1 MYPCPLLWDS
11 CQENLG
17 CLGHE
22 TSLTGNID
30 TKTQRSIPKPIPRP
44 RDGHDSIPIPILGL
58 LKSRFRTDSGSIAD
72 PWFIGFRK
80 RPILGRKSAKETLG
94 QQLRKKLGVGL
105 EGPRRA
111 FNALRNHDR
120 AVTQKMKA
128 NLRANLKEPSFNQVL
143 WQSLRPLFS

>member
-1 MYPCPLLWDS
+1 MVKKAAKFKSDPLCNQVGQKNPFSPHKHRYNGFLEDW
-11 CQENLG
+11 N
-17 CLGHE
+17 
-22 TSLTGNID
+22 
-30 TKTQRSIPKPIPRP
+30 PR
-44 RDGHDSIPIPILGL
+44 
-58 LKSRFRTDSGSIAD
+58 K
-72 PWFIGFRK
+72 FIGFRK

-128 NLRANLKEPSFNQVL
+128 NLRANLKEPSFKQVL